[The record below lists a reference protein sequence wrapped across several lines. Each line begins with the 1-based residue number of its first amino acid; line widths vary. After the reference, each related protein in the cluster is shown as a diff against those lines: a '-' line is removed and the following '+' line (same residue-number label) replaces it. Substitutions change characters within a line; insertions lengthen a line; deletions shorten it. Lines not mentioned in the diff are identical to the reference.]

1 VALLVLILERTR
13 MIGILKALGADNWT
27 IRKIFL
33 HNAFHLILRGI
44 LFGNL
49 IGIGLLLL
57 QKYFG
62 IIRLNPES
70 YYVTQAPV
78 YLNWD
83 YILALNSGTVVICLV
98 VLLIPS
104 YIITNISPVKAIRFE

>member
-1 VALLVLILERTR
+1 GFTGFDFGANSNDWNSESLRSRQLDHQKNLL
-13 MIGILKALGADNWT
+13 DNG
-27 IRKIFL
+27 FYL
-33 HNAFHLILRGI
+33 DLRGI
-44 LFGNL
+44 FFGNL
-49 IGIGLLLL
+49 IGDGAFLL

-62 IIRLNPES
+62 IIRFDPGS